1 MLYLCVKR
9 CKIPCKKANKQTG
22 KKAKRE
28 RRKKSVPN
36 FCANFR
42 SVFASLLTETA
53 NVPATSGGGSYA
65 IDAAAIVMLLVF
77 MLIGARKGAIRSVIG
92 LCSTVLSLAAA
103 YNLAVPAANLLN
115 KLFSVYAK
123 IGETFWYVVGG
134 IIVFILANILLGIV
148 ARLLTNIARQVKAV
162 GAANTLLGAMLGFLK
177 AAILICAALA
187 VLSVLPET
195 ISFVPK
201 ANAAIE
207 KTLILSAV
215 KNNNP
220 LLSWLLKVIE
230 RAKDGMKTVAS
241 I

>member
-1 MLYLCVKR
+1 M
-9 CKIPCKKANKQTG
+9 Q
-22 KKAKRE
+22 
-28 RRKKSVPN
+28 N
-36 FCANFR
+36 FVVNFR
-42 SVFASLLTETA
+42 CVFAALLTETA
-53 NVPATSGGGSYA
+53 NATAPMAASGGRYA
-65 IDAAAIVMLLVF
+65 IDAACLIILLVF
-77 MLIGARKGAIRSVIG
+77 TMIGAKKGAIRSVIG

-115 KLFSVYAK
+115 KMFSVYGK

-134 IIVFILANILLGIV
+134 IIVFVLAKILLGV
-148 ARLLTNIARQVKAV
+148 LARLLTQIARQIKAV

-177 AAILICAALA
+177 AAILICAVLA

-207 KTLILSAV
+207 QTLIVRAV

-230 RAKDGMKTVAS
+230 RAKDGAETLVA

>member
-1 MLYLCVKR
+1 MPDFNV
-9 CKIPCKKANKQTG
+9 
-22 KKAKRE
+22 
-28 RRKKSVPN
+28 
-36 FCANFR
+36 NFR
-42 SVFASLLTETA
+42 CVFAALLTENATA
-53 NVPATSGGGSYA
+53 SGARYA
-65 IDAAAIVMLLVF
+65 IDAACLVVLLVF
-77 MLIGARKGAIRSVIG
+77 TLIGARKGAIRSVIG

-115 KLFSVYAK
+115 KIFSVYDK

-134 IIVFILANILLGIV
+134 IIVFVLAKILLGIL
-148 ARLLTNIARQVKAV
+148 ARLLTQIARQIKAV

-177 AAILICAALA
+177 AAILICAVLA

-207 KTLILSAV
+207 QTLIVRAV

-220 LLSWLLKVIE
+220 LLSWLLRVID
-230 RAKDGMKTVAS
+230 RAKNGAETLAA